1 MRPFSFTRS
10 LLALAF
16 ATQATCSLADE
27 PIKIAL
33 MEPLSGP
40 FGLVGESI
48 SRHMQ
53 AAVDEVNEH
62 GGVLGGTK
70 LELIRMDDKLSPQEG
85 VLLLKHVID
94 SNVRIVTLAS
104 GSNIAHALIESIA
117 KHNARNP
124 SESVLLL
131 NFGAMDPALTN
142 EKCNFWHFRFE
153 PNTDMKLNMLTA
165 YMAQQQRVHHVYL
178 LNQDF
183 AYGQAISREA
193 KELLAKRRPDVKIV
207 GDDLHPLLKVKD
219 FSPYVAKI
227 KASGAD
233 SLITGNG
240 GPDLYLLV
248 KAGKDMGLNITYYT
262 LNAHTIGVAAAIG
275 GTGADRINQVLTWH
289 SNISPNRLDQTA
301 GRYKKRFG
309 EDYWYQTAKTEVDM
323 LVNAI
328 NQAQSADPLKIAKA
342 LEGMRMQSDTGEL
355 WMRAED
361 HQLVQP
367 LYVAT
372 YRKVSLPAHD
382 VEGTGYGWH
391 TDLRVEGKDTAV
403 QTTCKMERPD
413 QR

>member
-1 MRPFSFTRS
+1 M
-10 LLALAF
+10 LALALSAL
-16 ATQATCSLADE
+16 ATVSDAQEA
-27 PIKIAL
+27 IKIAL

-53 AAVDEVNEH
+53 AAIDDVNEH
-62 GGVLGGTK
+62 GGVLGGTRF
-70 LELIRMDDKLSPQEG
+70 ELIRMDDKLSPQEG
-85 VLLLKHVID
+85 VLLLKHAID
-94 SNVRIVTLAS
+94 QKVRIVTMAS
-104 GSNIAHALIESIA
+104 GSNVAHALVESIA

-153 PNTDMKLNMLTA
+153 PNTDMKLNALTTH
-165 YMAQQQRVHHVYL
+165 MAQQKQIHDVYL

-183 AYGQAISREA
+183 AYGQAISRGA

-219 FSPYVAKI
+219 FSPYVAKV
-227 KASGAD
+227 KAAAAD
-233 SLITGNG
+233 SLVTGNG

-248 KAGKDMGLNITYYT
+248 KAGKDAGLDITYYT

-275 GTGADRINQVLTWH
+275 GAGADRINQVLAWH
-289 SNISPNRLDQTA
+289 SNVAPNKLEDTA
-301 GRYKKRFG
+301 ARYKKRFG
-309 EDYWYQTAKTEVDM
+309 EDYWYYTAKAEVDM
-323 LVNAI
+323 LVRAI
-328 NQAQSADPLKIAKA
+328 NAAQSSDPLKVAKA
-342 LEGMRMQSDTGEL
+342 LEGMRYQGDTGEL

-372 YRKVSLPAHD
+372 YRKVSPPAHD
-382 VEGTGYGWH
+382 MEGTGYGWQ
-391 TDLRVEGKDTAV
+391 TDMRMEGKDTAV
-403 QTTCKMERPD
+403 PTTCQMERPN
-413 QR
+413 

>member
-1 MRPFSFTRS
+1 MRITKTLRALLVVAACTCAS
-10 LLALAF
+10 LCAA
-16 ATQATCSLADE
+16 QE

-33 MEPLSGP
+33 LEPLSGP

-70 LELIRMDDKLSPQEG
+70 LELMRMDDKLSPQEG
-85 VLLLKHVID
+85 VLLLKHAID
-94 SNVRIVTLAS
+94 EKVRIVTLAS

-124 SESVLLL
+124 SESVLFL

-153 PNTDMKLNMLTA
+153 PNTDMKLNALTA
-165 YMAQQQRVHHVYL
+165 YMAHQRKIHEVYL
-178 LNQDF
+178 LNEDF
-183 AYGQAISREA
+183 AYGQAISRGA
-193 KELLAKRRPDVKIV
+193 KEQLAQRRPDVKIV

-219 FSPYVAKI
+219 FSPYVAKV

-233 SLITGNG
+233 SLVTGNG
-240 GPDLYLLV
+240 GPDIYLLV
-248 KAGKDMGLNITYYT
+248 KAGKDAGLDINYYT

-275 GTGADRINQVLTWH
+275 GAGADRINQVLAWH
-289 SNISPNRLDQTA
+289 SNVSPNKLEETA
-301 GRYKKRFG
+301 ARYKKRFN
-309 EDYWYQTAKTEVDM
+309 EDYWYYTAKVEVDM
-323 LVNAI
+323 LVKAI
-328 NQAQSADPLKIAKA
+328 NQAQSADSLKIAKA
-342 LEGMRMQSDTGEL
+342 LEGLRMQGDTGEL

-372 YRKVSLPAHD
+372 YRKVTPPAHD
-382 VEGTGYGWH
+382 VEGIGYGWQ
-391 TDLRVEGKDTAV
+391 TDTRMEGNDTAV
-403 QTTCKMERPD
+403 PTTCKMERPE
-413 QR
+413 